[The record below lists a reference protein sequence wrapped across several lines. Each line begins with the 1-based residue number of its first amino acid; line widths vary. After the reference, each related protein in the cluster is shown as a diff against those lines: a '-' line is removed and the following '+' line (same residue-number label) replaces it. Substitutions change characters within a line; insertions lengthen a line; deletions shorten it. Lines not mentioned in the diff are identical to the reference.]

1 MWPHYEV
8 SHSGIHPF
16 SSEVQLFQNPM
27 FLWSRGLLRARSRF
41 PHIVE
46 NNENVVEGMEQLDGA
61 VELAK
66 HVNPRGRSLA
76 HPAMTWVQVWVQ
88 LENEKWLPISR
99 KRHQIGQLDLRSFRL
114 LTEGLQVRILPGEPI
129 LAFLRTWMKLL

>member
-1 MWPHYEV
+1 
-8 SHSGIHPF
+8 
-16 SSEVQLFQNPM
+16 
-27 FLWSRGLLRARSRF
+27 
-41 PHIVE
+41 
-46 NNENVVEGMEQLDGA
+46 MERLDYA

-114 LTEGLQVRILPGEPI
+114 LTDRLWVRILPGEPTSSFSI
-129 LAFLRTWMKLL
+129 N